1 MQEDRGINRIFP
13 RRRMPLITTVI
24 PLVRNVGEG
33 TRGIAV
39 LEPVAA
45 SCVARKTTMLELA
58 ISIPR
63 ISRINREDRDLNF
76 TLHK

>member
-1 MQEDRGINRIFP
+1 MQEDRGINKIFP
-13 RRRMPLITTVI
+13 RRRMLLITTVI
-24 PLVRNVGEG
+24 PLVKNVGEG
-33 TRGIAV
+33 TREIVV

-45 SCVARKTTMLELA
+45 FYVARKATMLVLA

-63 ISRINREDRDLNF
+63 IRRINREDRDLNF